1 MEICFTTTT
10 KNQKTNNESSSFNNY
25 DKDNPEKNKF
35 INKNKNDNNT
45 RSTLK
50 KNIFKLKEILKI
62 ADNDKKQNHLK
73 FNLKS
78 LKSGIKK

>member
-1 MEICFTTTT
+1 MNLHHLIIMI
-10 KNQKTNNESSSFNNY
+10 KIIQKKTNLN
-25 DKDNPEKNKF
+25 KKKNC